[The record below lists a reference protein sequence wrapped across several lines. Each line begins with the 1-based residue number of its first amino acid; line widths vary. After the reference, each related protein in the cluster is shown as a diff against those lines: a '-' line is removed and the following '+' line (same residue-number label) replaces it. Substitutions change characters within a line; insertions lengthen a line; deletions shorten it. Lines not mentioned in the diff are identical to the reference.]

1 MFTKFKCKRIL
12 RFYFF
17 ADGLN
22 RALDNLIYKHATASD
37 GYHDGA
43 YYADKICGLICAK
56 RELSELWQYL
66 DGVMETFTKGERAVL
81 RFYGSTRC
89 GIKKLS
95 EENRRE
101 IKRVTVKFTRRAK
114 LPERFNGALKL
125 VADYYCLLGV
135 SV

>member
-17 ADGLN
+17 AEKLN
-22 RALDNLIYKHATASD
+22 DALDNLIYKHATAFD
-37 GYHDGA
+37 GYHDGT
-43 YYADKICGLICAK
+43 YYAEKICELIGAK

-66 DGVMETFTKGERAVL
+66 DGIMEKFTKGERAVL
-81 RFYGSTRC
+81 RFYGSMRC

-101 IKRVTVKFTRRAK
+101 VKRVTVKFSRRAK
-114 LPERFNGALKL
+114 LPERFNGALKI